1 MSGYEQ
7 GNLKTEYVRLKIK
20 DRSQVRSM
28 NMNYLEINK
37 ESTPVLKIARFIYIN
52 NVQNLKYDGMI
63 NQWPSHGGIAL
74 VS

>member
-1 MSGYEQ
+1 MSGYER

-37 ESTPVLKIARFIYIN
+37 ESTPVLKIARFININ
-52 NVQNLKYDGMI
+52 NIQNLKYDGRLISGRPMV
-63 NQWPSHGGIAL
+63 A
-74 VS
+74 

>member
-1 MSGYEQ
+1 MSSYER

-37 ESTPVLKIARFIYIN
+37 ESTPVLKIARFININ
-52 NVQNLKYDGMI
+52 NVQNLKYDGRLISGRPMV
-63 NQWPSHGGIAL
+63 A
-74 VS
+74 

>member
-1 MSGYEQ
+1 MSGYER

-37 ESTPVLKIARFIYIN
+37 ESTPVLKIARFININ
-52 NVQNLKYDGMI
+52 NVQNLKYDGRLISGRPMV
-63 NQWPSHGGIAL
+63 A
-74 VS
+74 